1 MTESN
6 PRHTPVL
13 SQDVIRY
20 LAVREGGTYLDCTL
34 GFAGHASQ
42 IARLLGPE
50 GHLIGFDRDPQAL
63 ELAREKLA
71 ELADEIGPG
80 MPKVTLI
87 GEAFSRVAEHV
98 APGTLDG
105 LLADFGVSSMQIDQA
120 ERGFSFQADGPLD
133 MRQDT
138 RQGLTAAQVVNE
150 MDESDL
156 ANLIYEYG
164 EERRSRRIARAIVRA
179 RPVTTTGQLAR
190 IVAGSAP
197 ALKSDRIH
205 PATRTFQA
213 LRIHVNRELDEI
225 RALLEAAPL
234 LLKRESQKSPKAA
247 QAEWPNSRLV
257 VISFHSLEDR
267 IAKDVLRDL
276 AAKGIWTVLTRKP
289 VTAEEA
295 ETDRN
300 PRARS
305 AKLRAAEMLA
315 PGQTAVKV
323 EFQDSGSGRQ
333 LTGFSQLPR
342 PKAKKPEP
350 EKKKQGSGRKPRLRK

>member
-1 MTESN
+1 MTEASSQAGR
-6 PRHTPVL
+6 RHVPVL

-34 GFAGHASQ
+34 GLAGHASQ
-42 IARLLGPE
+42 IARLLGAE
-50 GHLIGFDRDPQAL
+50 GHLIGFDRDPKAL
-63 ELAREKLA
+63 ELAGQRLKALA
-71 ELADEIGPG
+71 EELGEA
-80 MPKVTLI
+80 MPRVTLI
-87 GEAFSRVAEHV
+87 GEAFSSVAQHV

-105 LLADFGVSSMQIDQA
+105 LLADFGVSSMQLDEP
-120 ERGFSFQADGPLD
+120 ERGFSFQTDGPLD

-138 RQGLTAAQVVNE
+138 RQGVTAAQVVNE

-225 RALLEAAPL
+225 KDLLEAAPK
-234 LLKRESQKSPKAA
+234 LLKPSG
-247 QAEWPNSRLV
+247 RLV

-267 IAKDVLRDL
+267 IAKDVLREVQ
-276 AAKGIWTVLTRKP
+276 ARGEWTVLTRKP
-289 VTAEEA
+289 VAADEA
-295 ETDRN
+295 ETNHN

-305 AKLRAAEMLA
+305 AKLRAAEKVE
-315 PGQTAVKV
+315 PGQAVAKP
-323 EFQDSGSGRQ
+323 EYQDQGSVRQ
-333 LTGFSQLPR
+333 LTGFAQLNSQ
-342 PKAKKPEP
+342 KPHKP
-350 EKKKQGSGRKPRLRK
+350 EKKKQTQHAGKKPRLRS